1 MLSNNLNC
9 LLFLHVL
16 WKKMQSGCQVVWS
29 LLFLL
34 LAVFPVKWKKLQD
47 VLFFMFVVFASF
59 VKWS

>member
-1 MLSNNLNC
+1 
-9 LLFLHVL
+9 
-16 WKKMQSGCQVVWS
+16 MQSGCQVVWS